1 MIWASAMANVA
12 PMQTGDPRRNG
23 KNALLDAELWRRTA
37 RSLPKL
43 HGIYTI
49 RDIYGLNRLISLYFY
64 EIVNPSALS
73 NEFVML
79 PEGAAAP
86 RATQLASRTLSSSG
100 GSYRFAWNSM

>member
-1 MIWASAMANVA
+1 MLCSISPRVRFA
-12 PMQTGDPRRNG
+12 P
-23 KNALLDAELWRRTA
+23 A
-37 RSLPKL
+37 PKEFCNWL
-43 HGIYTI
+43 YTI
-49 RDIYGLNRLISLYFY
+49 RDIYGLNRLIGLYFY

-86 RATQLASRTLSSSG
+86 QATQLASRTLSSSG

>member
-12 PMQTGDPRRNG
+12 PMQTRGPPPKWQKCVIGRG
-23 KNALLDAELWRRTA
+23 ALAPDSAVASKAAWH
-37 RSLPKL
+37 L
-43 HGIYTI
+43 HNQGYLRI
-49 RDIYGLNRLISLYFY
+49 DRLIGLYFY